1 MLSEPHTGRVTV
13 VLTINQVIAASGDTM
28 RRAVACRHRGGGVFY
43 SRNPCTRAGVCLDG
57 YGPIQTTCAMT
68 GRKNGGDKGS
78 ELLEASRDTVK
89 TLCEGDDA
97 PARAHGALCV
107 LHCAVTGDLS
117 TPLGAH
123 FLQVEWRRRVFA
135 GAADAGC
142 PGR

>member
-1 MLSEPHTGRVTV
+1 M
-13 VLTINQVIAASGDTM
+13 LTINQVVAASKDTM
-28 RRAVACRHRGGGVFY
+28 LGAVACRNRGGGVFY
-43 SRNPCTRAGVCLDG
+43 SRYPCTRAGVCLDG

-68 GRKNGGDKGS
+68 GRKKGGDKGS
-78 ELLEASRDTVK
+78 ELLKASRDTVG
-89 TLCEGDDA
+89 TLCEGGDA
-97 PARAHGALCV
+97 PARAQGALRV

-135 GAADAGC
+135 GAPDAGR